1 MPGLGRR
8 RASHPRDTPSKPFL
22 QTQVKAVCRAPFGS
36 ERPTALGSAQRGTSL
51 QPPKLRRRLLWGLH
65 RGGHVGQC
73 SSRKKQLRPAIMCN
87 SELARPGSLVSTF
100 GQQDLLYLT
109 SAGHSGW
116 FTDASLILRS
126 CLHLQFCLLSLTAS
140 GPYLDP
146 KDEILL
152 CHHKLQGE
160 GLVMGKVI

>member
-1 MPGLGRR
+1 
-8 RASHPRDTPSKPFL
+8 
-22 QTQVKAVCRAPFGS
+22 
-36 ERPTALGSAQRGTSL
+36 
-51 QPPKLRRRLLWGLH
+51 
-65 RGGHVGQC
+65 
-73 SSRKKQLRPAIMCN
+73 MCN
-87 SELARPGSLVSTF
+87 SELARPGSLASTF

-109 SAGHSGW
+109 SAGRSGW
-116 FTDASLILRS
+116 FTDAGLILRS

-152 CHHKLQGE
+152 CHHELQGE